1 VKVRQSKK
9 DDTCQLRPTVGL
21 YGAMIRIYIHFTY
34 NRTSEHTHVYVAK
47 HILKKKKTKLKYN

>member
-1 VKVRQSKK
+1 VRQSTK